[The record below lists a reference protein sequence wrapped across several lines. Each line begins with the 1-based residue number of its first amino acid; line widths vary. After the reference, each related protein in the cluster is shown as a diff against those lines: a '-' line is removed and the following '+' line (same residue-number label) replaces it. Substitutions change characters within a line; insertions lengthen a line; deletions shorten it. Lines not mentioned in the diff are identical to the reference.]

1 MAVSV
6 SHLSVLCTGGYPKDG
21 GFRHRP
27 MDAGPDLSIVIPALN
42 EREALRGLL
51 GEIEEAMR
59 PLDVE
64 WEAIVVDDGSDDG
77 TAALIEE
84 LALGQSRI
92 RGIRLRRRFGKSAA
106 LAAGFDHARGT
117 TIVTIDGDG
126 QDDPADIPTLLEA
139 LGDGA
144 DLVSGWK
151 RDRRDPLTRRV
162 ASRLFNWV
170 TARFTG
176 VAMHDMNNGF
186 KAYRAEC
193 VNSLEV
199 YGEMHRF
206 LPVLAAQQGWRVT
219 EAPVNHRARSF
230 GTSRFG
236 TERYLRG
243 ALDLL
248 TVIFIGRYENRPLH
262 LFGGIGL
269 AMTAVGTALGIYLA
283 ILKLTGATLAGRP
296 LLFFAVVLIVVGV
309 QLLTFG
315 LVAQMLVLIRRGQPR
330 SRSDLARI
338 ERTIGFEEP
347 GYGDGAGTRRS
358 PMGMISA
365 G

>member
-1 MAVSV
+1 MN
-6 SHLSVLCTGGYPKDG
+6 
-21 GFRHRP
+21 
-27 MDAGPDLSIVIPALN
+27 AGPDLSIVIPALN
-42 EREALRGLL
+42 ERAALRALL

-59 PLDVE
+59 PLDAE
-64 WEAIVVDDGSDDG
+64 WETIIVDDGSVDG

-84 LALGQSRI
+84 LARGQSRI
-92 RGIRLRRRFGKSAA
+92 RGIRHRRRFGKSAA
-106 LAAGFDHARGT
+106 LAAGFDHARGA

-126 QDDPADIPTLLEA
+126 QDDPADIPTLLDA

-206 LPVLAAQQGWRVT
+206 LPVLAAQEGWRVT
-219 EAPVNHRARSF
+219 EVPVNHRARSF

-296 LLFFAVVLIVVGV
+296 LLFLAMVLIVVGV

-347 GYGDGAGTRRS
+347 AGNGDGADTRRS

>member
-1 MAVSV
+1 M
-6 SHLSVLCTGGYPKDG
+6 
-21 GFRHRP
+21 
-27 MDAGPDLSIVIPALN
+27 
-42 EREALRGLL
+42 
-51 GEIEEAMR
+51 
-59 PLDVE
+59 
-64 WEAIVVDDGSDDG
+64 
-77 TAALIEE
+77 
-84 LALGQSRI
+84 
-92 RGIRLRRRFGKSAA
+92 
-106 LAAGFDHARGT
+106 
-117 TIVTIDGDG
+117 
-126 QDDPADIPTLLEA
+126 
-139 LGDGA
+139 
-144 DLVSGWK
+144 
-151 RDRRDPLTRRV
+151 
-162 ASRLFNWV
+162 

-219 EAPVNHRARSF
+219 EVPVNHRARSF
-230 GTSRFG
+230 GSSRFG

-296 LLFFAVVLIVVGV
+296 LLFLAMVLIVVGV

-330 SRSDLARI
+330 SRSDLARV

-347 GYGDGAGTRRS
+347 AGNGDGAGTRRS